1 MTAAAILDLR
11 IFKFLMV
18 GTVKTIEL
26 CHCARCR
33 RNRSNL
39 GRDIAIFQDGGS
51 RHIGFLKFLI
61 FNGRASFRG
70 DQSNRFRDIAIFEF
84 FKMVAAAI
92 LDFTNFNFLTV
103 GTVKI
108 VELHQFAKFR
118 RNRSNCGQYNMAI
131 FRFLKLE
138 AVASWDF

>member
-1 MTAAAILDLR
+1 MIVELGHHAKFCGDRQNRCRYRGFGIFWIFFQMTAAAILDLR

-26 CHCARCR
+26 CHCAKCR

-84 FKMVAAAI
+84 FKIVAAAI
-92 LDFTNFNFLTV
+92 LDFTNFNF
-103 GTVKI
+103 
-108 VELHQFAKFR
+108 
-118 RNRSNCGQYNMAI
+118 
-131 FRFLKLE
+131 
-138 AVASWDF
+138 